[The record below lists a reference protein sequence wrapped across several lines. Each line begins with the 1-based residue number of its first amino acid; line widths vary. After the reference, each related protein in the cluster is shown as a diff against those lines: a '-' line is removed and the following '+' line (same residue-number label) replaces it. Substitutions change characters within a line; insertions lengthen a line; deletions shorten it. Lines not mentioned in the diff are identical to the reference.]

1 VIAALAGALPVTA
14 VARAACVPANP
25 DIAVH
30 GIELGDPL
38 STVLQLG
45 SDYQVSEDEN
55 GLDTAVFTT
64 TSESEILLLHR
75 LFGDKADVFESAEV
89 VSAEDL
95 DADVEATVLDTSL
108 FRTGRGVRLGM
119 TRKDILDRFG
129 ACAAAPSETGDG
141 TEVLRYAITDAIT
154 SDFLKAHNMPAYV
167 AEYTF
172 KGDRLVRFAFGFS
185 YP

>member
-1 VIAALAGALPVTA
+1 MAIAVSLQSAGTA
-14 VARAACVPANP
+14 HAACVPTNP
-25 DIAVH
+25 DISVY

-45 SDYQVSEDEN
+45 SDYLVAEDEN
-55 GLDTAVFTT
+55 GADTAAFTT
-64 TSESEILLLHR
+64 TSETEILLLHR
-75 LFGDKADVFESAEV
+75 LYGDKADVFESAEV
-89 VSAEDL
+89 LSAEDL
-95 DADVEATVLDTSL
+95 DDDVEATVLDAPL

-129 ACAAAPSETGDG
+129 ACAAAPSGAGDG
-141 TEVLRYAITDAIT
+141 TETIRYEIADAT
-154 SDFLKAHNMPAYV
+154 ASDFLKTHNMPAYV

-172 KGDRLVRFAFGFS
+172 RGDRLVRFAFGFS

>member
-1 VIAALAGALPVTA
+1 MLSVRMPAH
-14 VARAACVPANP
+14 AACTPTNP

-45 SDYQVSEDEN
+45 SDYQVAEDES
-55 GLDTAVFTT
+55 GTDTAAFTNT
-64 TSESEILLLHR
+64 TETEILLLHR

-89 VSAEDL
+89 LSAEDL
-95 DADVEATVLDTSL
+95 DADVEATVLDTPL

-119 TRKDILDRFG
+119 TRKDVLDRFG
-129 ACAAAPSETGDG
+129 ACAAVPSDAGDG
-141 TEVLRYAITDAIT
+141 TEVIRYEVADAT
-154 SDFLKAHNMPAYV
+154 ASDFLKAHNMPSYA

-172 KGDRLVRFAFGFS
+172 KGDRLVRFGFGFS